1 MPKYSNKNQIG
12 TTKNYVESRISGSV
26 SGYAFN
32 ITDGSSPATI
42 NSGNTVTFAG
52 AGGVTVSQSAKT
64 VTITGSSGANYYV
77 TGATLGGAPNYTLSL
92 ARNGGLSDVTVNL
105 SSLIDDTNSFVTG
118 STFNTGTGVLALQ
131 RNDSLADV
139 TVDLDGRYAYASDI
153 AGATDRVAFFSDADS
168 VTGSADFTWDD
179 TDLSIVS
186 STSEKPRITL
196 ENTNADAN
204 PPFLRFFKNTASP
217 ADADQLGAINFTGKE
232 ETSGDTK
239 TYWQIL
245 GRSND
250 VTNTTPNGQ
259 LDFYGLD
266 GDSPGFIKQF
276 GFINSQF
283 SVWDSN
289 GQGLVLSNTG
299 TNGGLVKSIGNK
311 LRIQAKTDSTGEV
324 HIMAQGGVGIGTTSP
339 DIFGDATMLTT
350 TGDISVQGGS
360 IYFGTTDKVKWN
372 RGGGTYFQA

>member
-26 SGYAFN
+26 SGYDFD
-32 ITDGSSPATI
+32 ITDGSSSATI

-64 VTITGSSGANYYV
+64 VTITGSSGNNYYV

-186 STSEKPRITL
+186 ST
-196 ENTNADAN
+196 
-204 PPFLRFFKNTASP
+204 
-217 ADADQLGAINFTGKE
+217 
-232 ETSGDTK
+232 
-239 TYWQIL
+239 
-245 GRSND
+245 
-250 VTNTTPNGQ
+250 
-259 LDFYGLD
+259 
-266 GDSPGFIKQF
+266 
-276 GFINSQF
+276 
-283 SVWDSN
+283 
-289 GQGLVLSNTG
+289 
-299 TNGGLVKSIGNK
+299 
-311 LRIQAKTDSTGEV
+311 
-324 HIMAQGGVGIGTTSP
+324 
-339 DIFGDATMLTT
+339 
-350 TGDISVQGGS
+350 
-360 IYFGTTDKVKWN
+360 
-372 RGGGTYFQA
+372 